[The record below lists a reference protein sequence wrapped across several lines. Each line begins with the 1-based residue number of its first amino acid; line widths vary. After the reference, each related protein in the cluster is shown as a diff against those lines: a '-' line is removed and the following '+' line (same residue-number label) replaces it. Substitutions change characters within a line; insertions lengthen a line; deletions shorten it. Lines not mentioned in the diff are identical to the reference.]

1 MVNLKN
7 KYVIGTHV
15 MFFEIE
21 MYKDFIEGLV
31 NLLED
36 VENKDNVTIDLCFNL
51 SENIEKID
59 YDKITKGELLNK
71 FHNGVDTI
79 KNMGYVV
86 NAKIVEDEFY
96 FHTDYR

>member
-59 YDKITKGELLNK
+59 YDKITKGALLNK
-71 FHNGVDTI
+71 VHNGVDSI
-79 KNMGYVV
+79 K
-86 NAKIVEDEFY
+86 
-96 FHTDYR
+96 YRNSW